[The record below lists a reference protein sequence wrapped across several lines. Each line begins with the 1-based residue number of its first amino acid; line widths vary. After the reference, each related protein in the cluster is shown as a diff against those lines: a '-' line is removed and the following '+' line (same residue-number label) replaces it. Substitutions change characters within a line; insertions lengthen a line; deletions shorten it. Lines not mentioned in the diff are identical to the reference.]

1 MDGKRAIITGAGG
14 GIGGALAEDMTAR
27 GWQVLGLDL
36 NADGLGR
43 LQGGAMTRVCD
54 VTDEDAVAEAVAATG
69 WDGLDLLVSNA
80 GIARPYNTP
89 IEQLT
94 LAEWRRLTDS
104 HLLGAFL
111 LVRACAPLLRARRG
125 SIVLMSSVRAL
136 QSEPDSEAYATA
148 KAGLTGMAHA
158 LAMSLGPEVR
168 TNAVAPGWI
177 SHDPD
182 GVRDID
188 NTQHPVG
195 RVGRFDDI
203 VGTVRWLTEAEF
215 VTGQTI
221 VVDGGMGRKMIYEE

>member
-1 MDGKRAIITGAGG
+1 MDGKRAIVTGAGG
-14 GIGGALAEDMTAR
+14 GIGGALAEDLTAR

-36 NADGLGR
+36 DEEGLAR
-43 LQGGAMTRVCD
+43 LQGGPMARVCD
-54 VTDEDAVAEAVAATG
+54 VTDEAAVAEAVTATG
-69 WDGLDLLVSNA
+69 WNGLDLLVSNA
-80 GIARPYNTP
+80 GIAHPYTGP
-89 IEQLT
+89 IEELS
-94 LAEWRRLTDS
+94 LADWRRVTDS

-111 LVRACAPLLRARRG
+111 TVRACAPLLRVRRG
-125 SIVLMSSVRAL
+125 SIVLMSSTRAL
-136 QSEPDSEAYATA
+136 QSEPGSEAYATA

-168 TNAVAPGWI
+168 ANAIAPGWI

-182 GVRDID
+182 GVRGID
-188 NTQHPVG
+188 GAQHPVG

-203 VGTVRWLTEAEF
+203 VGTVRWLAEAGF